1 MRLRPPLPTTTSTV
15 EVANVDMATAEITDT
30 SVIELD
36 AAVAAASAL
45 NPTALAQAAAATQ
58 DLLGD
63 AADWSIPATRDN
75 VDPSLAAEN
84 TPGATT

>member
-1 MRLRPPLPTTTSTV
+1 LTQ
-15 EVANVDMATAEITDT
+15 EVANVPTATTDT

-36 AAVAAASAL
+36 AAVAAASTL
-45 NPTALAQAAAATQ
+45 NSTALAQAAAATQ

-75 VDPSLAAEN
+75 VDPSLANEN

>member
-1 MRLRPPLPTTTSTV
+1 MRLRPPLPITTSTQ
-15 EVANVDMATAEITDT
+15 EVANVTTATTDT

-36 AAVAAASAL
+36 AAVAAASTL
-45 NPTALAQAAAATQ
+45 TPTALAQAAAATQ

>member
-1 MRLRPPLPTTTSTV
+1 MRLRPPLPTTSSTD
-15 EVANVDMATAEITDT
+15 VANVAMATTEITDT

-36 AAVAAASAL
+36 AAVAAASTL

-63 AADWSIPATRDN
+63 AADWSVPATPAN
-75 VDPSLAAEN
+75 VDASLPAEN